1 MKSINKLGEVLKTR
15 REALGFTQRSLAG
28 KLGVEASHVAFIE
41 SGRRKPSLKLIA
53 RMADILGLDRQ
64 EVLLL
69 AHPEARA
76 LLTAT
81 KPEPPRHTNPSW
93 RRFIQDHTLLT
104 RYHVTK
110 RELRHLEQIS
120 LLGSAMSAKEFLAI
134 LTLIRDIPDHSAPRF
149 PRANRNASQADLAEG
164 ADNNIGLS
172 RS

>member
-1 MKSINKLGEVLKTR
+1 MNKLGELLKTH
-15 REALGFTQRSLAG
+15 RETLSFTQRSLAE

-64 EVLLL
+64 EVLVL

-81 KPEPPRHTNPSW
+81 KPKPPKHTNPSW
-93 RRFIQDHTLLT
+93 QRFIKDYALLT

-110 RELRHLEQIS
+110 RELQHLEQIS
-120 LLGSAMSAKEFLAI
+120 MLGTAMSAKEFLAI
-134 LTLIRDIPDHSAPRF
+134 LTLIRDIPEHKAPRF
-149 PRANRNASQADLAEG
+149 PRGN
-164 ADNNIGLS
+164 
-172 RS
+172 